1 MRQCRHVT
9 APSLPL
15 IDSSGDWVNHRVLV
29 EAGTEVP
36 WLQGR
41 MKAVLGLWLISAHA
55 VTPGARSLDLIP
67 MAWIRRVTATIL
79 LALRVYTAAAVPA
92 G

>member
-15 IDSSGDWVNHRVLV
+15 IDASGDCVNHRDSV
-29 EAGTEVP
+29 EAGAEVP

-41 MKAVLGLWLISAHA
+41 MEAVLGLWVISAHA
-55 VTPGARSLDLIP
+55 VTLAAKSLDLIP
-67 MAWIRRVTATIL
+67 MAWIRRITATIL
-79 LALRVYTAAAVPA
+79 LALGVYTTSAVLT